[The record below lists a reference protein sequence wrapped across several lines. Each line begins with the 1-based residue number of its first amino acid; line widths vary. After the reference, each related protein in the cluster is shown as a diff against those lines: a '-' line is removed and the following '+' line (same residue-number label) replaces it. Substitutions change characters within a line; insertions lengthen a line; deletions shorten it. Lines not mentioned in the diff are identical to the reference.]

1 MGTDQIKYK
10 ISGGLKWRSG
20 SESEYIPPQ
29 LFMAGF
35 KLVLST
41 HASLSPVCKAPVS
54 TSALYQPLFVRQA
67 ESHTSN
73 NLTSHQFSP
82 SGHVK
87 AVCNGKGALCIA
99 LICCP
104 YFRDKHLLVWKAR
117 CRPFTLFSLNWKQGR
132 ITKLGE
138 VFRKVFWWAN
148 KERYMCGSEWVRAG
162 SLVCE
167 RRLDEFQRS
176 SRASGQI
183 GYWSCLSTD
192 FSKYLSV
199 LWPARAWAGIHI
211 VSSICI
217 SCL

>member
-1 MGTDQIKYK
+1 
-10 ISGGLKWRSG
+10 
-20 SESEYIPPQ
+20 
-29 LFMAGF
+29 MAGL

-87 AVCNGKGALCIA
+87 AVVMEREPSASLSFVA
-99 LICCP
+99 LIWETNIYSTC
-104 YFRDKHLLVWKAR
+104 FKGSLSAIHFVFAKLKAGAHHQAR
-117 CRPFTLFSLNWKQGR
+117 G
-132 ITKLGE
+132 
-138 VFRKVFWWAN
+138 VFRKVFRWAN

-167 RRLDEFQRS
+167 SRLDEFQRS

-199 LWPARAWAGIHI
+199 LCPARAWPGIHI